1 MDWQR
6 ETSNYTLWLCVPPIY
21 PPYHFPNGQALQPQ
35 RLSLTQLENLSF
47 QFYRLSSLFSSFIAQ
62 WTTNIGKQYDGR
74 ILSLK
79 LQCKGTQG
87 KLLNSC
93 VHFKKSGSR
102 KYRVSMLESIL
113 KLTEKS

>member
-6 ETSNYTLWLCVPPIY
+6 ETSNYTLLLSAPY
-21 PPYHFPNGQALQPQ
+21 PLPLSEWSVLMFLQPQ

-47 QFYRLSSLFSSFIAQ
+47 QFYRLSYIFSSFIAQ

-79 LQCKGTQG
+79 LQCNGTQG

-102 KYRVSMLESIL
+102 KYSVLC
-113 KLTEKS
+113 